1 MYSLMA
7 RFFILLPV
15 KAALGIDSLIATT
28 CLMEDSVWPVS
39 PYNG

>member
-1 MYSLMA
+1 MHSLMA
-7 RFFILLPV
+7 RLFILLT
-15 KAALGIDSLIATT
+15 AAVLGMDSLIAAA

>member
-1 MYSLMA
+1 MHSLMA
-7 RFFILLPV
+7 RLFILLTV
-15 KAALGIDSLIATT
+15 KAVLGMDSLIAAA